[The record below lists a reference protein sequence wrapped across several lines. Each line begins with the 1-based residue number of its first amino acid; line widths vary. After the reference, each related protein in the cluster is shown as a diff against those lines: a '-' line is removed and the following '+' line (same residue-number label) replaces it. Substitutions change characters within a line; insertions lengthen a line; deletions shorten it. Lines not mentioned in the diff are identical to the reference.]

1 MSKTQLPTT
10 LTTTAI
16 ALVLAVSTAAG
27 PAFAQSAEE
36 KGLAVA
42 KAIDARDLGWGVSS
56 TELFMILRNANGQ
69 ESTRELRTMNLEVTE
84 SDQGDKSLTVFD
96 SPRDVDGT
104 AFLSHTKIQDA
115 DDQWLYLPA
124 LKRVKRISSAN
135 KSGPFVGSE
144 FAYEDLLSFEVAKY
158 DYKWLRTEPCTVS
171 LAGGGSEAASCE
183 VTERYPLYENS
194 GYTRQITW
202 VDTSEWRIV
211 KVEFYDRRNA
221 HLKTLESTDY
231 QEYTAENGQ
240 GYWRALALDMVN
252 HQTNKSTELKFDN
265 YDFQASLSDNDFR
278 SNRLNR
284 VR

>member
-1 MSKTQLPTT
+1 MSKSRRPTI
-10 LTTTAI
+10 LTTTAM

-27 PAFAQSAEE
+27 VAFAQSAEE
-36 KGLAVA
+36 KGFAVA
-42 KAIDARDLGWGVSS
+42 KAIDARDLGWGS
-56 TELFMILRNANGQ
+56 TSAELFMILRNANGQ
-69 ESTRELRTMNLEVTE
+69 ESTRTLRTMNLEVAE
-84 SDQGDKSLTVFD
+84 SEEGDKSLTIFD

-104 AFLSHTKIQDA
+104 AFLSHTKILDA

-171 LAGGGSEAASCE
+171 LASGGSETATCE

-194 GYTRQITW
+194 GYARQVTW
-202 VDTSEWRIV
+202 VDTSEWRTV
-211 KVEFYDRRNA
+211 KVAFYDRRDA
-221 HLKTLESTDY
+221 HLKTLESTMY
-231 QEYTAENGQ
+231 QEYIAENGE
-240 GYWRALALDMVN
+240 GYWRPLALDMVN
-252 HQTNKSTELKFDN
+252 HQTNKSTELKFEK